1 MANIQLF
8 YGPSNGFH
16 SFIQEMQAGDYV
28 PFMELIRL
36 YNEKVRAN
44 DVMGNADANF
54 QIDEIDNVVIFAD
67 DFASVTGHVISN
79 FSNIVLLGHNIEN
92 LYIQNPP
99 KRVEYSIRSHFGSD
113 EIYDQHFQYF
123 TPTPDE
129 ITDLYKTLN
138 TGRVIG
144 QNRAKKESCVGLFKA
159 AYSPQTHPTVL
170 MYYGP
175 SGVGKT
181 ELAKSISEF
190 YKGKL
195 TRIQFSMMQTEEA
208 YKYVFGDTHARPS
221 MARDLLAR
229 QSNIILIDEFDKAS
243 PGLYNVFYQMFDE
256 GVFVDINYRVD
267 VSHCIFILT
276 SNFYDEKSIAATVGL
291 PIYSRIDKKIEFRDL
306 STSEIES
313 IIKQTFSKVISTLK
327 LQDRQLVEDSLLQD
341 RYIEHLDTFSNV
353 RMLDKFI
360 ENDIYELLMEHAMQ
374 QK

>member
-1 MANIQLF
+1 
-8 YGPSNGFH
+8 
-16 SFIQEMQAGDYV
+16 
-28 PFMELIRL
+28 
-36 YNEKVRAN
+36 
-44 DVMGNADANF
+44 
-54 QIDEIDNVVIFAD
+54 
-67 DFASVTGHVISN
+67 
-79 FSNIVLLGHNIEN
+79 
-92 LYIQNPP
+92 
-99 KRVEYSIRSHFGSD
+99 
-113 EIYDQHFQYF
+113 
-123 TPTPDE
+123 
-129 ITDLYKTLN
+129 
-138 TGRVIG
+138 
-144 QNRAKKESCVGLFKA
+144 
-159 AYSPQTHPTVL
+159 
-170 MYYGP
+170 
-175 SGVGKT
+175 
-181 ELAKSISEF
+181 
-190 YKGKL
+190 
-195 TRIQFSMMQTEEA
+195 MQTEEA